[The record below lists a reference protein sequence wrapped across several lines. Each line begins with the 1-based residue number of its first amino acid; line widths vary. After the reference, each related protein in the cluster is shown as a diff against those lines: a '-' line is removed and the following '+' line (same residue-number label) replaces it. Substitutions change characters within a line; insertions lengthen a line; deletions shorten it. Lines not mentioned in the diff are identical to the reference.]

1 MSDEFRYEFDQV
13 VPNAAP
19 EAQHFLEELHRLSLE
34 EAGVAD
40 WRLALRKPNRL
51 KSRVVLSGSYQMG
64 NAWRKARPVQLE
76 VYADPVGNHLQ
87 VGYQVT
93 WGSGLFFS
101 ALPIGDDNPKLI
113 RKVDGMLAVF
123 QQSIFLPAFE
133 QLLANAGQRQPEH
146 IQD

>member
-1 MSDEFRYEFDQV
+1 MSEEVSYEFDEV

-19 EAQHFLEELHRLSLE
+19 EAQRFLEELHSLSE
-34 EAGVAD
+34 REAGVAE
-40 WRLALRKPNRL
+40 WGLALRKPSRL
-51 KSRVVLSGSYQMG
+51 KNRVVLSGSYQMG

-76 VYADPVGNHLQ
+76 VYADPIGEHLQ

-101 ALPIGDDNPKLI
+101 ALPIDDDDPKLI

-123 QQSIFLPAFE
+123 QQSVFLPALE
-133 QLLANAGQRQPEH
+133 RLLADAQQ
-146 IQD
+146 QQASV